1 MSVIGDCK
9 DVFFD
14 MIDVKD
20 DFETIKKQFDI
31 ALEIMFVTRD
41 PYDMEIFIREWLLSQ
56 YVENIEITNYL
67 LKKRYEYIQMI

>member
-9 DVFFD
+9 DVIFD
-14 MIDVKD
+14 VIDVED

-41 PYDMEIFIREWLLSQ
+41 PYDMEIFIRKWLLPQ
-56 YVENIEITNYL
+56 YAGNVEITNYL
-67 LKKRYEYIQMI
+67 LKKRNEYIQMI

>member
-9 DVFFD
+9 DVIFD
-14 MIDVKD
+14 AIDVED

-41 PYDMEIFIREWLLSQ
+41 PYDMEDFICKWLLPR
-56 YVENIEITNYL
+56 YVENIEIANYL
-67 LKKRYEYIQMI
+67 LKKRNEYTQMV